1 MKRQPSAPIQ
11 LHPPLP
17 QTNPRL
23 HDTIIER
30 LMDTF
35 PSIRTT
41 RVCSCALW
49 IISEYCTRSAEV
61 ALSGTVCLMCLLSVG
76 GV

>member
-1 MKRQPSAPIQ
+1 LLPI
-11 LHPPLP
+11 PAT

-35 PSIRTT
+35 PSIRAT
-41 RVCSCALW
+41 RVASCALW

-61 ALSGTVCLMCLLSVG
+61 RLRVEG
-76 GV
+76 GLGGQR